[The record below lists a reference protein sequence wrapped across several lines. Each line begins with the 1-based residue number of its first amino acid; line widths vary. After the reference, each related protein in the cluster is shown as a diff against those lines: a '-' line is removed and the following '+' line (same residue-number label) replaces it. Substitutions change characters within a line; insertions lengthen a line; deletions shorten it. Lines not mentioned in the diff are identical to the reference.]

1 MFFIIE
7 ICFLATR
14 EILNLS
20 SIKKPNSLI
29 SNDEKQ
35 KSLSKK
41 FTKAKKIAIKR
52 ISTKSKR
59 KKNEGC
65 N

>member
-14 EILNLS
+14 EILNLN

-41 FTKAKKIAIKR
+41 FTKAKKIAIKI